1 MKLARVVGTVV
12 STINVPV
19 YDDRKLLICDLVAPD
34 GSPTKDYLIAV
45 DVVGAGAGETV
56 LLMDEGNSARQILG
70 AAEAPVRTLVVGI
83 VDAVEVAP
91 SEGATEARAERA
103 SVRSTRARARARA
116 AASTVTKPAPKAAS
130 KPKTPT
136 RRTRRRPSK

>member
-19 YDDRKLLICDLVAPD
+19 YDDRKLLLCDLVGPD
-34 GSPTKDYLIAV
+34 GAATKDYLIAV
-45 DVVGAGAGETV
+45 DVVGAGTGETV

-70 AAEAPVRTLVVGI
+70 ASEAPVRTLVVGI

-91 SEGATEARAERA
+91 DEAGAEKPKRAIR
-103 SVRSTRARARARA
+103 T
-116 AASTVTKPAPKAAS
+116 TPAKPKA
-130 KPKTPT
+130 PTRGT
-136 RRTRRRPSK
+136 RRTRRSPSA